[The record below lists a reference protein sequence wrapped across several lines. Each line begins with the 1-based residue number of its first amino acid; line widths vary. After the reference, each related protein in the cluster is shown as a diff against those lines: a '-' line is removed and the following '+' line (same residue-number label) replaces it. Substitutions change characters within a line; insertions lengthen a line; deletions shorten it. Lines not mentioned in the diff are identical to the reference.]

1 MNNYKELITLDL
13 NKEEEYLDGL
23 ARRYDVASDLGSY
36 ESRILPCV
44 TIHFDENNHRV
55 INNAQYYYK
64 NNNYYK
70 NSQDIRTK
78 KP

>member
-55 INNAQYYYK
+55 LNNAQHYYR
-64 NNNYYK
+64 NNNYNK
-70 NSQDIRTK
+70 INQRLKD
-78 KP
+78 

>member
-13 NKEEEYLDGL
+13 NEEEEYLDVL
-23 ARRYDVASDLGSY
+23 ARRYDVAADLGSY

-55 INNAQYYYK
+55 LNNAQHYYR
-64 NNNYYK
+64 NNNYNK
-70 NSQDIRTK
+70 INQRLKD
-78 KP
+78 

>member
-55 INNAQYYYK
+55 INNAQYYYR
-64 NNNYYK
+64 NNNYNK
-70 NSQDIRTK
+70 INQRLKD
-78 KP
+78 

>member
-13 NKEEEYLDGL
+13 NEEEEYLDGL
-23 ARRYDVASDLGSY
+23 ARRYDVAADLGSY

-55 INNAQYYYK
+55 LNNAQHYYR
-64 NNNYYK
+64 NNNYNK
-70 NSQDIRTK
+70 INQRLKD
-78 KP
+78 

>member
-13 NKEEEYLDGL
+13 NKEEEYLDVL
-23 ARRYDVASDLGSY
+23 ARRYDVASDLGSC

-55 INNAQYYYK
+55 LNNAQHYYR
-64 NNNYYK
+64 NNNYNK
-70 NSQDIRTK
+70 INQRLKD
-78 KP
+78 

>member
-1 MNNYKELITLDL
+1 MENYKELIELDL
-13 NKEEEYLDGL
+13 NEEEEYLDAL
-23 ARRYDVASDLGSY
+23 ARKYDVASDLGSY
-36 ESRILPCV
+36 ESRVLPYI
-44 TIHFDENNHRV
+44 TINLDENNHRV
-55 INNAQYYYK
+55 INNAQHYYR